1 MKEDSTKAPLDFCA
15 VRAAVRVA
23 VSSIELFIDS
33 RKKRKRKWAVSLF
46 SVCYPKRLTYIKAS
60 RFLT

>member
-1 MKEDSTKAPLDFCA
+1 MKDDSTKAPLDFCA

-33 RKKRKRKWAVSLF
+33 RKKKKEKMGGLF
-46 SVCYPKRLTYIKAS
+46 V
-60 RFLT
+60 